1 MKKVVG
7 LLVVLFTAAFLPAVS
22 ANQDPA
28 IAIIDTAIDT
38 SLVSVSYEVCILEEK
53 RCPNKQAFMEGPGAA
68 HMPAS
73 GGFEHGT
80 KMALVAKKINPN
92 ANIIFIRVFSADNTG
107 KRTMPAATNI
117 NSTVKQAMDWVLK
130 NKTKFNIVAT
140 SVSLT
145 EQNDSK
151 SARYCTTNAIF
162 SRTITALQNAGIG
175 TFFAAG
181 NGMNMNPAYKYDR
194 ISYPACIPSAIA
206 VSSVNASG
214 SNENYANRSAEVDF
228 YALGTYDLSIGRS
241 MGTSDA
247 TAALAAFW
255 TKNYKGSFT
264 STYDYLKS
272 LSNKFVNVLG

>member
-7 LLVVLFTAAFLPAVS
+7 LLVILFAAAVLPTAS

-28 IAIIDTAIDT
+28 IAIIDTAVDT

-53 RCPNKQAFMEGPGAA
+53 RCPNKQAFMEGPGSA

-92 ANIIFIRVFSADNTG
+92 AKIIFIRVFSADKTG
-107 KRTMPAATNI
+107 TRTMPAATNI
-117 NSTVKQAMDWVLK
+117 NSTVKQAMDWVLVNK
-130 NKTKFNIVAT
+130 NKFNIVAT

-145 EQNDSK
+145 EQNDAVSSK
-151 SARYCTTNAIF
+151 YCKTDTKF
-162 SRTITALQNAGIG
+162 TRTITSLQNAGIG
-175 TFFAAG
+175 TFFSAG
-181 NGMNMNPAYKYDR
+181 NGMNMNSGYKYDR
-194 ISYPACIPSAIA
+194 ISYPACIPASIA
-206 VSSVNASG
+206 VSSVNADG
-214 SNENYANRSAEVDF
+214 NNENYANRSTEVDF
-228 YALGTYDLSIGRS
+228 YTLGTYDLSIGRS

-247 TAALAAFW
+247 TVALAAYW
-255 TKNYKGSFT
+255 TKNYKGNFS
-264 STYDYLKS
+264 STYDYLKT

>member
-28 IAIIDTAIDT
+28 IAIIDTAVDT
-38 SLVSVSYEVCILEEK
+38 SIVKVDYEVCILEEK
-53 RCPNKQAFMEGPGAA
+53 RCPNRQSFMEGAGAA

-92 ANIIFIRVFSADNTG
+92 AKIVFIRVFSPDRTG
-107 KRTMPAATNI
+107 TRTMPAATNI
-117 NSTVKQAMDWVLK
+117 NSTVKQAMDWVLA
-130 NKTKFNIVAT
+130 NRAKFNIVAT

-145 EQNDSK
+145 EQNDSR
-151 SARYCTTNAIF
+151 SARYCNINAVF
-162 SRTITALQNAGIG
+162 ARTITALQNAGIG

-181 NGMNMNPAYKYDR
+181 NGMNMNPAYRYDR
-194 ISYPACIPSAIA
+194 ISYPACIPAAIA
-206 VSSVNASG
+206 VSSVNANG
-214 SNENYANRSAEVDF
+214 DFENYANRSAEVDF
-228 YALGTYDLSIGRS
+228 YTFGTYDLPIGRS

-247 TAALAAFW
+247 TAALAAYW
-255 TKNYKGSFT
+255 AKNYKGTYS

-272 LSNKFVNVLG
+272 LSTKFVNVLG

>member
-28 IAIIDTAIDT
+28 IAIIDTAVDT

-53 RCPNKQAFMEGPGAA
+53 RCPNKQAFMEGTGAA

-92 ANIIFIRVFSADNTG
+92 AKIIFIRVFSADRTG
-107 KRTMPAATNI
+107 TRTMPVATNI
-117 NSTVKQAMDWVLK
+117 NSTVKQALDWVLA
-130 NKTKFNIVAT
+130 NRNKFNIVAT

-145 EQNDSK
+145 EQNDSR
-151 SARYCTTNAIF
+151 SARYCNTNATF
-162 SRTITALQNAGIG
+162 ARTITALQNAGIG

-194 ISYPACIPSAIA
+194 ISYPACIPASIA
-206 VSSVNASG
+206 VSSVNADG
-214 SNENYANRSAEVDF
+214 NNENYANRSAEVDF

-255 TKNYKGSFT
+255 TKNYKGNFT